1 MSAKI
6 FNFEIPNRAGR
17 QENMA
22 AVRDHL
28 IQMGR
33 SQDCA
38 DFVVERVGTIFDYYE
53 CGKALSVARQEG
65 DTSGQVERIAIEIE
79 GQIKPMMAGLIS
91 ELVIAYT
98 LIWELEGGE

>member
-6 FNFEIPNRAGR
+6 FTFEIQNRAGK
-17 QENMA
+17 QANMTV
-22 AVRDHL
+22 VRDHL

-38 DFVVERVGTIFDYYE
+38 DFVVERVGAIFDYYE
-53 CGKALSVARQEG
+53 CGKPLSVARLDGE
-65 DTSGQVERIAIEIE
+65 DHARAERIALELE
-79 GQIKPMMAGLIS
+79 EQISPMMSGLIS

>member
-6 FNFEIPNRAGR
+6 FTFEIPNRAGK
-17 QENMA
+17 QAHMTV
-22 AVRDHL
+22 VRDHL

-33 SQDCA
+33 SHDCA

-53 CGKALSVARQEG
+53 CGKPLLVARPDGE
-65 DTSGQVERIAIEIE
+65 DQVLAERITLELE
-79 GQIKPMMAGLIS
+79 EQISPMMSGLIS

>member
-6 FNFEIPNRAGR
+6 FNFEMPNRAGR
-17 QENMA
+17 QANMA
-22 AVRDHL
+22 AIREHL

-33 SQDCA
+33 SPDCV
-38 DFVVERVGTIFDYYE
+38 DFVVERVGTIFDYYD
-53 CGKALSVARQEG
+53 CGKTLSVARLDG
-65 DTSGQVERIAIEIE
+65 DGAGQVERIALEIE